1 MERWLKYGLIAG
13 VIGIVL
19 YLLLNFVPLII
30 GILTNSQSMMAISN
44 INVSYNIIRIMI
56 YFIVGF
62 VLGALISLMFKKKD

>member
-1 MERWLKYGLIAG
+1 MERLLKYGLIAG